1 MSLVGQRVVRGPHW
15 SGGDVDGGE
24 GHVGTVVS
32 VGGFDTVE
40 VLWDN
45 GKHNSCRIGKDG
57 KYDLRVLDNGTT
69 GVRHTQFICSAC
81 SERGIFGMRWTCN
94 VCKNCHLCPVCY
106 VTDKHDIH
114 HEFTRYVTPSDPGT
128 LVPKRA
134 TSVKH
139 QSMGIF
145 PGATVKRG
153 RDWKWKDQD
162 GGDGKTGK
170 VISIENSETWNS
182 IRNSIRVKWSS
193 GSVNVYRLGAE
204 GGKID
209 LQFVEES
216 RGVFYYRDHLPVC
229 EKPKENASSKDQES
243 ILVTNTEVLKE
254 GDRVCIM
261 VSSEKIEELQK
272 QHGSFAKGML
282 GCAGKIGEVKGFVNG
297 DALVEF
303 GDFKFRFF
311 PGVLKKVYDLNVG
324 DIVRILSDEEKVK
337 ILQENHGSYNNKMKQ
352 YLGKVG
358 QITKIHSDG
367 DAVVKF
373 GRRVWVYNPAC
384 CIPAPGE
391 VIDEQEESDD
401 SDTLDMSDLNNA
413 LLKLMGGLFGQS
425 VLGGSDSTLG
435 ILALYKVISE
445 NNTTEAISLI
455 RSHPQWVNA
464 NFKGI
469 TPLVLASHQG
479 GTAIV
484 EELLKQGADINKTD
498 ENGNTALVAA
508 IAGKERS
515 IAKLLIS
522 RGINVKAI
530 PKDKKPALYCAAVE
544 DYGDIVTLIL
554 QKGADAN
561 IQDSDGD
568 TALHLAI
575 YSGSDDSSRALCDCQ
590 NVDASLV
597 NKKGF
602 NALHFAALRDRPLA
616 VEKILDKNKA
626 LVEVRKKDGFRA
638 LHIAAVN
645 NHVNCARILI
655 QKGRADVNCKRDDKS
670 LFTPLHLACLESY
683 FETVELLVERGAD
696 VNIPDSNGNTP
707 LHLTLHG
714 RSGIDR
720 GQELLG
726 ALLGLGSSSK
736 TENRIKIAGL
746 LIENSASLEQRNKN
760 GQTPLEVCVD
770 PVVKA
775 VVSKYAQQRQS
786 TQGLVTQLRLP
797 CARCFSKAA
806 DITLKPCDHTCVC
819 DQCALQIENC
829 PLCNRTIDRRLRY
842 KSGQG

>member
-69 GVRHTQFICSAC
+69 GVRHTQFICNAC

-94 VCKNCHLCPVCY
+94 DCKDCHLCPVCY
-106 VTDKHDIH
+106 VTDEHDIH
-114 HEFTRYVTPSDPGT
+114 HEFTRYVTPDDLGT
-128 LVPKRA
+128 LVPKRG

-145 PGATVKRG
+145 PGAIVKRG
-153 RDWKWKDQD
+153 RDWKWGDQD

-170 VISIENSETWNS
+170 VLSIENNDTGNS
-182 IRNSIRVKWSS
+182 TRNRIRVKWSPD
-193 GSVNVYRLGAE
+193 SVNVYRLGAE

-229 EKPKENASSKDQES
+229 EKPKENASSKDEDS
-243 ILVTNTEVLKE
+243 VLVTNTEVLKE

-272 QHGSFAKGML
+272 QNSSFATGML

-311 PGVLKKVYDLNVG
+311 PGLLKKVYSFNVG
-324 DIVRILSDEEKVK
+324 DIVRILSDEDKVR
-337 ILQENHGSYNNKMKQ
+337 ILQESRGGCYYNNMKQ

-358 QITKIHSDG
+358 QITKIDSDG

-373 GRRVWVYNPAC
+373 GRKVWVYNPAC

-391 VIDEQEESDD
+391 VIDEQEEESDD
-401 SDTLDMSDLNNA
+401 SDTFDMPDLNNT
-413 LLKLMGGLFGQS
+413 LLKLMGGLFGQPL
-425 VLGGSDSTLG
+425 LGGSGSMLG

-445 NNTTEAISLI
+445 NKTSEAISLI
-455 RSHPQWVNA
+455 RSNPQWVNG

-508 IAGKERS
+508 IVGKERS

-522 RGINVKAI
+522 RGINVKVI
-530 PKDKKPALYCAAVE
+530 LKDKRTALFCAAVE
-544 DYGDIVTLIL
+544 DYGDIVTLIM

-561 IQDSDGD
+561 IQDNDGV
-568 TALHLAI
+568 TALHAAVHNGNDDAI
-575 YSGSDDSSRALCDCQ
+575 RALCDCQ
-590 NVDASLV
+590 NVDAGLV
-597 NKKGF
+597 DKKGF
-602 NALHFAALRDRPLA
+602 NALHLAAFRDRPLA

-626 LVEVRKKDGFRA
+626 LVEVRKEDGFRA

-655 QKGRADVNCKRDDKS
+655 QKGRADVNCKSEDMV
-670 LFTPLHLACLESY
+670 LLTPLHLACLRGY
-683 FETVELLVERGAD
+683 VETVELLVERGAD
-696 VNIPDSNGNTP
+696 VNIPDINGNTP
-707 LHLTLHG
+707 LHVTLCGHDG
-714 RSGIDR
+714 VLDR

-746 LIENSASLEQRNKN
+746 LMQNGASLEQRNKN
-760 GQTPLEVCVD
+760 GQTPIEICRD

-775 VVSKYAQQRQS
+775 VVSKQS
-786 TQGLVTQLRLP
+786 TQVNQGLGTQLRLP
-797 CARCFSKAA
+797 CTRCFSKAA

-819 DQCALQIENC
+819 DQCALQIKNC
-829 PLCNRTIDRRLRY
+829 PLCNRTIDRRLRHR
-842 KSGQG
+842 S